1 MALISCP
8 ECGKEI
14 SNKSQTCIY
23 CGCPIHGVH
32 NVTQI
37 KETSKINKRVW
48 VAALVFICVAALVVL
63 TIGISA
69 NTLNGE
75 EKHVLKLVE
84 EYQSMLKDPDSLILR
99 GSVVVFREHTDEKG
113 PMEYVFF
120 TASGTNSYGAKVT
133 STVCFANGQFLGSL
147 DEFPSL
153 SEMLEMDAGEA
164 TTYTGAKVALCSP
177 LKMDGNT
184 VRAFSGNNRRCRRGN
199 RCRCRWQ
206 SSRCRSRSGAGR
218 CR

>member
-1 MALISCP
+1 MAYLCINGWGKECDGCMCCQEDYTEP
-8 ECGKEI
+8 ECDYSKSFNEEVDKLCEAI
-14 SNKSQTCIY
+14 SDDL
-23 CGCPIHGVH
+23 
-32 NVTQI
+32 
-37 KETSKINKRVW
+37 R
-48 VAALVFICVAALVVL
+48 ALRD
-63 TIGISA
+63 
-69 NTLNGE
+69 
-75 EKHVLKLVE
+75 LVE

-164 TTYTGAKVALCSP
+164 TTYTGAKVALSMWQLYGEECRT
-177 LKMDGNT
+177 KYEE
-184 VRAFSGNNRRCRRGN
+184 VFAAFSIAPDKIARKLHI
-199 RCRCRWQ
+199 
-206 SSRCRSRSGAGR
+206 STAD
-218 CR
+218 

>member
-164 TTYTGAKVALCSP
+164 TTYTGAEVALSMWQLYGEECRT
-177 LKMDGNT
+177 KYEE
-184 VRAFSGNNRRCRRGN
+184 VFAAFSIAPDKIARKLHI
-199 RCRCRWQ
+199 
-206 SSRCRSRSGAGR
+206 STAD
-218 CR
+218 

>member
-99 GSVVVFREHTDEKG
+99 GSVVVSVNIPTKRG
-113 PMEYVFF
+113 RWSMYSLLPAAQIA
-120 TASGTNSYGAKVT
+120 TAQK
-133 STVCFANGQFLGSL
+133 
-147 DEFPSL
+147 
-153 SEMLEMDAGEA
+153 
-164 TTYTGAKVALCSP
+164 
-177 LKMDGNT
+177 
-184 VRAFSGNNRRCRRGN
+184 
-199 RCRCRWQ
+199 
-206 SSRCRSRSGAGR
+206 
-218 CR
+218 

>member
-14 SNKSQTCIY
+14 SNKFQTCIY

-63 TIGISA
+63 TIRISA

-120 TASGTNSYGAKVT
+120 TASGTNSYGAKVI
-133 STVCFANGQFLGSL
+133 STICFANGQFLGSL

-164 TTYTGAKVALCSP
+164 TTYTGAKVALSMWQLYGEECRT
-177 LKMDGNT
+177 KYEE
-184 VRAFSGNNRRCRRGN
+184 VFAAFSIAPDKIARKLHI
-199 RCRCRWQ
+199 
-206 SSRCRSRSGAGR
+206 STAD
-218 CR
+218 

>member
-120 TASGTNSYGAKVT
+120 TASGTNSYGAKVI
-133 STVCFANGQFLGSL
+133 STVCFANGQF
-147 DEFPSL
+147 
-153 SEMLEMDAGEA
+153 
-164 TTYTGAKVALCSP
+164 
-177 LKMDGNT
+177 
-184 VRAFSGNNRRCRRGN
+184 
-199 RCRCRWQ
+199 
-206 SSRCRSRSGAGR
+206 
-218 CR
+218 

>member
-84 EYQSMLKDPDSLILR
+84 EYQSMGFCCLLKVLVVICPSSAAILYIDDFIIVLMTHFVQKGTDS
-99 GSVVVFREHTDEKG
+99 VFYR
-113 PMEYVFF
+113 PV
-120 TASGTNSYGAKVT
+120 
-133 STVCFANGQFLGSL
+133 
-147 DEFPSL
+147 
-153 SEMLEMDAGEA
+153 
-164 TTYTGAKVALCSP
+164 
-177 LKMDGNT
+177 
-184 VRAFSGNNRRCRRGN
+184 
-199 RCRCRWQ
+199 
-206 SSRCRSRSGAGR
+206 
-218 CR
+218 

>member
-113 PMEYVFF
+113 PMEY
-120 TASGTNSYGAKVT
+120 
-133 STVCFANGQFLGSL
+133 
-147 DEFPSL
+147 
-153 SEMLEMDAGEA
+153 
-164 TTYTGAKVALCSP
+164 
-177 LKMDGNT
+177 
-184 VRAFSGNNRRCRRGN
+184 
-199 RCRCRWQ
+199 
-206 SSRCRSRSGAGR
+206 SRSAQMLSLTFPTERVQTIIIMHMALEPGGIICTINGNKLLQTR
-218 CR
+218 KSVLFWINIFLLMQSPQCSRD